1 MDGMG
6 TKHKAV
12 AGEIIA
18 AGGPWHELLLVCR
31 KCAGKLDGGFGP
43 KGKDD
48 LVRAF
53 KQLLRDT
60 GRRREVRL
68 LEVGCLGLC
77 PKGGVTVM
85 HGARPGEMLVVP
97 EGIDLAELAARLALP
112 LALLDASS
120 GQPPVPPP
128 P

>member
-1 MDGMG
+1 MS

-18 AGGPWHELLLVCR
+18 ADGPWRELLLVCR
-31 KCAGKLDGGFGP
+31 KCGGKLDGGFGP
-43 KGKDD
+43 KRKDD

-60 GRRREVRL
+60 GRRREVRI

-77 PKGGVTVM
+77 PRGGVTVM

-97 EGIDLAELAARLALP
+97 QGIDLAELAARLALS
-112 LALLDASS
+112 LA
-120 GQPPVPPP
+120 PPDVADLPPALPPP
-128 P
+128 